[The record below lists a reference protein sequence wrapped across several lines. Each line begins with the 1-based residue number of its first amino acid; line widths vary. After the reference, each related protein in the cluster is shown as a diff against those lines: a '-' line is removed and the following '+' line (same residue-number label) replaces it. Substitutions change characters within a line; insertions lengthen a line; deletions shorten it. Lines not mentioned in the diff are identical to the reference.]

1 MSVFELTEFSLFT
14 ASGNQLLK
22 DVNLKM
28 HQGEAL
34 HLVGDNGIGKS
45 TIILSILGRHE
56 FHSGVIASTFKSY
69 SYLAQL
75 SNKNPKL
82 PINLGDVSDKEF
94 PFYPKSLFNTGLQ
107 TASGGERKK
116 AMLSRVFA
124 ENNDF
129 MILDEPFN
137 HLDQRSQA
145 QVKEYLENY
154 VKAGNSLLITGHHDL
169 GYRKVDLNR
178 WKC

>member
-1 MSVFELTEFSLFT
+1 MSVFELQDFSLFT
-14 ASGNQLLK
+14 ASGNQILK
-22 DVNLKM
+22 DMNVKM

-34 HLVGDNGIGKS
+34 HLIGDNGVGKS
-45 TIILSILGRHE
+45 TLILSILGRHHH
-56 FHSGVIASTFKSY
+56 FSGVIAKTFESY

-82 PINLGDVSDKEF
+82 PISLKDVSDVEY
-94 PFYPKSLFNTGLQ
+94 PFYPKELFNRELQ
-107 TASGGERKK
+107 GASGGERKK

-124 ENNDF
+124 ANSDF

-137 HLDQRSQA
+137 HLDNKSQR

-154 VKAGNSLLITGHHDL
+154 VKAGHSLLITGHHDL
-169 GYRKVDLNR
+169 GLRKVDLNK

>member
-1 MSVFELTEFSLFT
+1 MSVFELKDFSLFT
-14 ASGNQLLK
+14 ASGNVLLK

-28 HQGEAL
+28 HKGEAL
-34 HLVGDNGIGKS
+34 HLVGENGVGKS
-45 TIILSILGRHE
+45 TLILSILNKHQAYAGELTRS
-56 FHSGVIASTFKSY
+56 FNSY

-82 PINLGDVSDKEF
+82 PIALRDVSSVEY
-94 PFYPKSLFNTGLQ
+94 PFYPKSMFDIALQ

-124 ENNDF
+124 ENSDF

-137 HLDQRSQA
+137 HLDQKSIVL
-145 QVKEYLENY
+145 VKEYLDNY
-154 VKAGNSLLITGHHDL
+154 IKSGRSLLITGHTDL
-169 GYRKVDLNR
+169 GHRKEDLSK
-178 WKC
+178 WTC

>member
-1 MSVFELTEFSLFT
+1 MSVFELSDFSLFT
-14 ASGNQLLK
+14 ASGNQLISNL
-22 DVNLKM
+22 NLKM

-45 TIILSILGRHE
+45 TLILSLLGRHE
-56 FHSGVIASTFKSY
+56 FYSGTIAKTFENY

-82 PINLGDVSDKEF
+82 PISLSDVSNIEY
-94 PFYPKSLFNTGLQ
+94 PFYPKELFSRALQ
-107 TASGGERKK
+107 SASGGERKK
-116 AMLSRVFA
+116 AMLSRIFA
-124 ENNDF
+124 KESDF

-137 HLDQRSQA
+137 HLDQKSQG
-145 QVKEYLENY
+145 QVREYLDNY
-154 VKAGNSLLITGHHDL
+154 VKSGRSLLITGHHDL
-169 GYRKVDLNR
+169 GHRKVDLNR